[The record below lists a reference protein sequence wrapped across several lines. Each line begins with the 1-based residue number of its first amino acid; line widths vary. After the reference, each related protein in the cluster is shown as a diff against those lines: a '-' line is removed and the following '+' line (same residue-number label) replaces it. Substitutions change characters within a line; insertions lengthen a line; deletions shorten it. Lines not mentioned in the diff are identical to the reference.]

1 MAPGGGEE
9 WRMDESEL
17 HEHLSK
23 LHAELQAA
31 PRLDA
36 DASRLVDE
44 ISADIARLRER
55 AAAGDAPVDASLPD
69 RLERVA
75 VQFEVAHPTLA
86 ASSRRLIDILGKVG
100 I

>member
-1 MAPGGGEE
+1 
-9 WRMDESEL
+9 MDDPEL
-17 HEHLSK
+17 HEHLGR

-36 DASRLVDE
+36 DASRLLDE
-44 ISADIARLRER
+44 ISADIARLR
-55 AAAGDAPVDASLPD
+55 AGGAPAETPIDASLPD

>member
-1 MAPGGGEE
+1 
-9 WRMDESEL
+9 MDDPEL
-17 HEHLSK
+17 HEHLGR

-36 DASRLVDE
+36 GASRLIDE

-55 AAAGDAPVDASLPD
+55 AAVADAPVDASLPD

-75 VQFEVAHPTLA
+75 VEFEVAHPTLA
-86 ASSRRLIDILGKVG
+86 ASSRRLIDMLGKVG
-100 I
+100 M

>member
-1 MAPGGGEE
+1 
-9 WRMDESEL
+9 MDDPEL
-17 HEHLSK
+17 HEHLGK

-36 DASRLVDE
+36 AANRLLDE
-44 ISADIARLRER
+44 ISTDIARLR
-55 AAAGDAPVDASLPD
+55 AGSAAGATPADSSLPD

>member
-1 MAPGGGEE
+1 
-9 WRMDESEL
+9 MDDPEL
-17 HEHLSK
+17 HEHLGK

-36 DASRLVDE
+36 DANRLLEE
-44 ISADIARLRER
+44 IGADIARLRER
-55 AAAGDAPVDASLPD
+55 GAPGAAPGDASLPD

-75 VQFEVAHPTLA
+75 VHFEVAHPTLA